1 MSTMES
7 VTPKYDATWY
17 IKWVSS
23 IFVLIAVTF
32 RSSGVIE
39 LLIYD
44 IFFSWLGV
52 VGWFYV
58 GWKWNDRAIMVLN
71 GTLGVILFAGILRY
85 FFA

>member
-1 MSTMES
+1 MES
-7 VTPKYDATWY
+7 VTPKYDLTWY

-32 RSSGVIE
+32 RSSGVSDF
-39 LLIYD
+39 LFFDLI
-44 IFFSWLGV
+44 FSWLGV

-58 GWKWNDRAIMVLN
+58 GWRWNDRAIMVLN

-85 FFA
+85 IFA

>member
-7 VTPKYDATWY
+7 VTPKYDLTWY

-32 RSSGVIE
+32 RSSGVPDF
-39 LLIYD
+39 LFFDLI
-44 IFFSWLGV
+44 FSWLGV

-58 GWKWNDRAIMVLN
+58 GWRWNDRAIMVLN
-71 GTLGVILFAGILRY
+71 GTLGVILFAGVLRY
-85 FFA
+85 IFA